1 LTDNPIVIQTPHTVF
16 AAPVNR
22 CGLFANHQIDGN
34 GRCGRYAA
42 CNMADHTKDPKC
54 PAKGGK

>member
-1 LTDNPIVIQTPHTVF
+1 VTDNLKIIQTPHTVF
-16 AAPVNR
+16 AAPANR
-22 CGLFANHQIDGN
+22 CRLFANHQIDNN

>member
-1 LTDNPIVIQTPHTVF
+1 MF
-16 AAPVNR
+16 AAPANR

-34 GRCGRYAA
+34 GKCGRYAA
-42 CNMADHTKDPKC
+42 CHMADHTKDPKC